1 MGWPGF
7 AAIANIHG
15 WFVRF
20 LPSAF
25 SAFFLRALCVQLRF
39 KCALVCGER
48 FFRVIE

>member
-25 SAFFLRALCVQLRF
+25 SAFFLRALCDL
-39 KCALVCGER
+39 CGER